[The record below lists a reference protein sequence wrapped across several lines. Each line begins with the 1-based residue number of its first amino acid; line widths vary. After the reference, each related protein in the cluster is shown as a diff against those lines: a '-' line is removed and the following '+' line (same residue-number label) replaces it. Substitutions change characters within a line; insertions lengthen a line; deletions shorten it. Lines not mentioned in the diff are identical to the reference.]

1 MRRVA
6 FQALLCLLC
15 SGLAMQAAAAKKHAP
30 VQDRSAAGPNWF
42 HYPQFTDAEARLV
55 VNWCQDRLEA
65 GRTRISSIPTAI
77 PSAVARQMHI
87 GAKLTASMVK
97 SLAAPPAD
105 LVEKLLPLP
114 DGYQRLLAGS
124 VLVIL
129 KTDEDLVVD
138 TLAVGRR

>member
-30 VQDRSAAGPNWF
+30 VQDRSTAGPNWF

-55 VNWCQDRLEA
+55 VNWFQDRLEA
-65 GRTRISSIPTAI
+65 GRTRASSI

>member
-1 MRRVA
+1 
-6 FQALLCLLC
+6 
-15 SGLAMQAAAAKKHAP
+15 MQAAAAKKHTPAP
-30 VQDRSAAGPNWF
+30 DRSVAGPNWF
-42 HYPQFTDAEARLV
+42 HYPQFTDAEVRV
-55 VNWCQDRLEA
+55 VANWFQDRMEA
-65 GRTRISSIPTAI
+65 GRTRVSSIPAAI
-77 PSAVARQMHI
+77 PAAVARQMHI

-97 SLAAPPAD
+97 SLVAPPAA

-138 TLAVGRR
+138 TLSIGRR